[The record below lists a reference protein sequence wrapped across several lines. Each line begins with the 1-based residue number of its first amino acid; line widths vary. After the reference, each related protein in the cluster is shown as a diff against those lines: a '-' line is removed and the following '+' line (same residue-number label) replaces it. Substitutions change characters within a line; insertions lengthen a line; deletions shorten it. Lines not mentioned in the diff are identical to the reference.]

1 MSYRLCYH
9 VYMNKIK
16 NMENEMKNEIDL
28 NQIDLKSIEVEGV
41 NPSDYPDFCDAYVSF
56 ATWKNGTPLTESECD
71 QLTDEAGELVN
82 EIAHDIFL

>member
-1 MSYRLCYH
+1 MR
-9 VYMNKIK
+9 
-16 NMENEMKNEIDL
+16 NEMKNMKNQIDL

-41 NPSDYPDFCDAYVSF
+41 NPSDFPDFCDAYVSF

-71 QLTDEAGELVN
+71 QLTDEAGDLVN

>member
-1 MSYRLCYH
+1 
-9 VYMNKIK
+9 
-16 NMENEMKNEIDL
+16 MENEMKNEIDL

-41 NPSDYPDFCDAYVSF
+41 NPSDFPDFCDAYVSS

-71 QLTDEAGELVN
+71 QLTDEAGDLVN